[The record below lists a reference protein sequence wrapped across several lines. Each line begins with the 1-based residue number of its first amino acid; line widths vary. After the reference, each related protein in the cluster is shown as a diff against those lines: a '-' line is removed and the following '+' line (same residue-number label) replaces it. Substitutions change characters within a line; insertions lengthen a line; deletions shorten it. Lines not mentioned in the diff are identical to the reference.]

1 MWERPVIQK
10 KRKVRLLIRD
20 MIENILIE
28 VLSSIAEQERKTIK
42 KRQREGIEA
51 AKTKGKHMGRP
62 KLKVPDTF
70 PEVYEQWKQNNIT
83 AKKAIE
89 LLGISPSSFYRI
101 VKKYE
106 NDERR

>member
-1 MWERPVIQK
+1 
-10 KRKVRLLIRD
+10 
-20 MIENILIE
+20 
-28 VLSSIAEQERKTIK
+28 
-42 KRQREGIEA
+42 
-51 AKTKGKHMGRP
+51 MGRP

-70 PEVYEQWKQNNIT
+70 SEVYEQWKQNNIT

-106 NDERR
+106 NDDRQ